1 MINHH
6 RNILL
11 QVSIPRLEPRN
22 DPVTGKSYFVFMV
35 QVRIITRQVPE
46 TSIDTVNLV
55 IDLYN

>member
-35 QVRIITRQVPE
+35 QVRINYQ
-46 TSIDTVNLV
+46 TSPRNFN
-55 IDLYN
+55 Y